1 MSRYIREM
9 TNGDGDERFEFG
21 LDVLISG
28 LAAVS
33 GGTADARNTPVAQS
47 PGFTVRGCH
56 AGRVAMLSF
65 PRVSPAVAVI
75 CEGAPCT

>member
-1 MSRYIREM
+1 MQDLAAELRAEGSTGGGRTDREAQRQSRYITEM

-33 GGTADARNTPVAQS
+33 EKYR
-47 PGFTVRGCH
+47 
-56 AGRVAMLSF
+56 
-65 PRVSPAVAVI
+65 
-75 CEGAPCT
+75 